1 MLMQLKTYSTVRL
14 FIIYCLFLTA
24 ITYLIQS
31 FLVTS
36 NVLHNSYAE
45 QLSYDRIE
53 EIIDG
58 QNKYVW
64 ISYAIL
70 PLIYVIKF
78 FLVACC
84 LLAGSMFFDI
94 KLKFGEAFKIA
105 LLADA
110 VFIMPILIKVFWFM
124 VIQKDYVL
132 QDIQLFSPISLLNI
146 FEVKTIGVLWIYPLQ
161 TLNIFELL
169 YIFALGFWT
178 YKFAA
183 KSYEKALN
191 MVLATYLPALCIWLI
206 LIMFVTL
213 NLNPQA

>member
-1 MLMQLKTYSTVRL
+1 M
-14 FIIYCLFLTA
+14 
-24 ITYLIQS
+24 
-31 FLVTS
+31 
-36 NVLHNSYAE
+36 HNSYAE

-58 QNKYVW
+58 QNKYAW

-70 PLIYVIKF
+70 PLIYAIKF

-110 VFIMPILIKVFWFM
+110 VFIMPMLIKVFWFII
-124 VIQKDYVL
+124 IQKEYVL
-132 QDIQLFSPISLLNI
+132 QDIQLFSPLSMLNI
-146 FEVKTIGVLWIYPLQ
+146 FDVKTMGLLWLYPLQ
-161 TLNIFELL
+161 TLNVFELL
-169 YIFALGFWT
+169 YIFSLGFWV
-178 YKFAA
+178 YQFGA

-191 MVLATYLPALCIWLI
+191 MVLASYLPALCIWFI